1 MSESRLRMVGGTW
14 MLGGAALGAVM
25 ALPIGLAADGMP
37 FATGRI
43 IALCVGAEA
52 GAVLGAIIGGGHFR
66 VRQR

>member
-1 MSESRLRMVGGTW
+1 